1 MLMNSDDQQGST
13 SSILHVQ
20 LSNILNNHENSLT
33 EAIHSFRTD
42 GFTILQ
48 TPALDRSSVDRLN
61 VRIEH
66 VLRGIYDRG
75 HCPDKTPPLLTTPIT
90 TVEGGLLEPLGYYSF
105 AAGAPHP
112 PQDRNVLQIV
122 NLHKCDNAFRS
133 LATNSQLGE
142 LIAKLTGWEEG
153 VRLASD
159 QTWLKRPGS
168 KPLSFHR
175 DSPYF
180 MFTPPDVV
188 TVWVALDDMVDES
201 MGPLEYVRGSH
212 LWGNNTTT
220 ATTTTTGGARQF
232 FQKKGSKLLHDA
244 ALSEGLSMECLEFVS
259 TKGLRAGAISIH
271 NGNTW
276 HGSGKNTS
284 SKPRRGLGLHYVPAQ
299 VKFTEEARFSS
310 LWRRYLIHDA
320 EDETHKNASDVILN
334 KDDFPVIF

>member
-1 MLMNSDDQQGST
+1 MIDPQDST
-13 SSILHVQ
+13 NSSILHAQ

-33 EAIHSFRTD
+33 QAIHSFRTD
-42 GFTILQ
+42 GFTILE
-48 TPALDRSSVDRLN
+48 TPILDRSSVDLLN

-90 TVEGGLLEPLGYYSF
+90 TTTTTEPLGYSF
-105 AAGAPHP
+105 TAKTHH

-122 NLHKCDNAFRS
+122 NIHKCDSAFRS

-159 QTWLKRPGS
+159 QTWLKCPGS

-180 MFTPPDVV
+180 MFTPSDVV
-188 TVWVALDDMVDES
+188 TVWVALDDIMVDDSSS

-212 LWGNNTTT
+212 LWGNNTS
-220 ATTTTTGGARQF
+220 GGARQF

-244 ALSEGLSMECLEFVS
+244 AQSEGRSMECLEFVS

-271 NGNTW
+271 NGKTW

-284 SKPRRGLGLHYVPAQ
+284 TKPRRGLGLHYVPAQ
-299 VKFTEEARFSS
+299 VKFTEEARSSS
-310 LWRRYLIHDA
+310 LWRRYLINV
-320 EDETHKNASDVILN
+320 EDEAHNSASEVILN